1 MSLHEDI
8 YTTLTTLGEAGDEQ
22 LMRLLC
28 RSAEEQLRL
37 QLRSGVTWEN
47 CRDAFVMAAAFLAM
61 GMYQQAAADG
71 DVAAFAAGDFSV
83 TMQTGNGSRWHDMA
97 RQLMAPYTGDGF
109 AFVGVRG

>member
-8 YTTLTTLGEAGDEQ
+8 YTTLVTLGETGDEQ

-37 QLRSGVTWEN
+37 QLRAGIDEEA
-47 CRDAFVMAAAFLAM
+47 CHDAFVMAAAFLAM
-61 GMYQQAAADG
+61 GMYQQAASTG
-71 DVAAFAAGDFSV
+71 DVSAFSAGDFSV
-83 TMQTGNGSRWHDMA
+83 TMQMGSGSRWHDMA

>member
-8 YTTLTTLGEAGDEQ
+8 YTTLTTLGEVGDEQ

-37 QLRSGVTWEN
+37 QLRAGVDEES
-47 CRDAFVMAAAFLAM
+47 CREAFIMAAAFIAM
-61 GMYQQAAADG
+61 GMYRQASADN

-83 TMQTGNGSRWHDMA
+83 TMQAGGGARWHDMA

-109 AFVGVRG
+109 AFVGVRA